1 MKEET
6 STTPYLLRAIWEWC
20 VDNGY
25 TPYVA
30 VKVDS
35 ATRVPMEYVRNGE
48 IVLNISPDATRN
60 LKIGND
66 LIQFS
71 ARFNGVSREVSV
83 PIAAVAGIFAKEN
96 GQGLAFQTS
105 GTGVTGP
112 TLVPV
117 GGEDAAGQTNG
128 DDDKPKPPAGN
139 GRPKLQVVK

>member
-1 MKEET
+1 MKEES

-20 VDNGY
+20 VDNGF

-96 GQGLAFQTS
+96 GQGLAFQTAGAGS
-105 GTGVTGP
+105 GP

-117 GGEDAAGQTNG
+117 GGEEAAGQG
-128 DDDKPKPPAGN
+128 GSDDDKPKLPPGG
-139 GRPKLQVVK
+139 GRPRLQVVK